1 MIDFEKLKDALVKA
15 ATAAGIEQYEIY
27 FKTARDAMAEA
38 LGDEISGFSFG
49 VSGGICFRCIF
60 GGRMGYASTELMT
73 TDEMRELVLRAVE
86 NAKHIESDDEVF
98 IYPGSS
104 EYGKKTAQHVEFPDA
119 ALLKNNA
126 LALQQST
133 YAKSK
138 SVTDGTQSRVFAYET
153 ETRIFNSKGLSLA
166 NTAGM
171 TGGFVRAVVKVDGE
185 SADDYDYALGCGL
198 DRLLPLS
205 ERAVA
210 GARAKIGAV
219 EIESGKYDVIIDGR
233 QMLNLLAAF
242 STVFSGKSAR
252 LGLSLLAGKEGS
264 EVAAP
269 CITICDDPFDPNCP
283 MQTTFDAEGVAVYT
297 KNVVE
302 KGVLKTLL
310 YDLSN
315 AKKAGTRSTGNASK
329 GSYADAVDI
338 SPFCLSIKPGAC
350 SLEELFQIALGGLYV
365 TEIKGLHAGANYAT
379 GDFSVECAGFLVEDG
394 QRGRP
399 VKSFT
404 IAGNFYGLLKSI
416 THVGS
421 KVEYGIPSGYTVF
434 ASPAVLARNIS
445 TAGK

>member
-1 MIDFEKLKDALVKA
+1 MI
-15 ATAAGIEQYEIY
+15 
-27 FKTARDAMAEA
+27 
-38 LGDEISGFSFG
+38 
-49 VSGGICFRCIF
+49 
-60 GGRMGYASTELMT
+60 T
-73 TDEMRELVLRAVE
+73 T
-86 NAKHIESDDEVF
+86 
-98 IYPGSS
+98 
-104 EYGKKTAQHVEFPDA
+104 
-119 ALLKNNA
+119 
-126 LALQQST
+126 
-133 YAKSK
+133 
-138 SVTDGTQSRVFAYET
+138 
-153 ETRIFNSKGLSLA
+153 TR
-166 NTAGM
+166 
-171 TGGFVRAVVKVDGE
+171 
-185 SADDYDYALGCGL
+185 SA
-198 DRLLPLS
+198 
-205 ERAVA
+205 RAVA

-338 SPFCLSIKPGAC
+338 SPLCLSIKPGAC